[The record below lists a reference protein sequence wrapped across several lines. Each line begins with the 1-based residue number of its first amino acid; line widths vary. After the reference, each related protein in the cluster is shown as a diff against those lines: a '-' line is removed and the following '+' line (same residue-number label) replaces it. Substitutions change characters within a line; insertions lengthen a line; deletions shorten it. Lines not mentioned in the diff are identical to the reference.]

1 MAKALSAE
9 VMWQARQLYE
19 EKDED
24 GRRRFSMLE
33 VAARLGISEGSVYR
47 AVKNQ
52 GRFANLKNRPLPEVK
67 SEELLNEEAAASLVK
82 LQRMLAEEKVKEKRG
97 DELVKELMEKKGV
110 SETVAKQVA
119 FYTGKDEEK

>member
-1 MAKALSAE
+1 
-9 VMWQARQLYE
+9 
-19 EKDED
+19 
-24 GRRRFSMLE
+24 MLE